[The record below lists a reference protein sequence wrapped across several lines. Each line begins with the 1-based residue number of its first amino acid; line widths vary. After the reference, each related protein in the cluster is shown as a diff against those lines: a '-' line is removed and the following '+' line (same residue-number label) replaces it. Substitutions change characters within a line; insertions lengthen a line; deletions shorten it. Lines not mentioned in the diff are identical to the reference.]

1 MARPLRIQYPGAV
14 YHLTHRG
21 NEKKAIFHNDADRKQ
36 FLALLAQSIEI
47 YDVILHSY
55 VLMSNHFHLL
65 AETPHGNL
73 SEFMRHFN
81 ITYTSYFNR
90 RYKRS
95 GNLYQGRFKSF
106 LIDKENYLSRVS
118 RYIHLNPVKI
128 KTMNSKTIEEQLR
141 YLFNYKWS
149 SLPGFA
155 ALNKRDD
162 FVEYG
167 YVLEESGGDTRLG
180 RTSYKKQIASDMQEG
195 LPLEEQVIGQS
206 ILGGDDF
213 VSWVKEKYLHDKKNR
228 EQPSVGKIHRLS
240 AVEDILLVLEEISE
254 TSVKEIISEPGLLRQ
269 MAMDM
274 LYRHGGLTN
283 PEIGKLM
290 GLDYSTVSISRKRL
304 RKKISRDKQTK
315 QLWERANEKCQ
326 G

>member
-14 YHLTHRG
+14 YHITHRG
-21 NEKKAIFHNDADRKQ
+21 NERKAIFRNKADPRQ
-36 FLALLAQSIEI
+36 FLSLLVQSLET
-47 YDVILHSY
+47 YDVRLHSY

-65 AETPHGNL
+65 VETPLGNL

-90 RYKRS
+90 QHKRS

-106 LIDKENYLSRVS
+106 LIDRENYLSKVS

-128 KTMNSKTIEEQLR
+128 KTMKSKTFQDQFR

-149 SLPGFA
+149 SLSGFA
-155 ALNKRDD
+155 NLNKRDD

-167 YVLEESGGDTRLG
+167 YVLQEFGGDTRSG
-180 RTSYKKQIASDMQEG
+180 RTSYMKQIAKDLQKGM
-195 LPLEEQVIGQS
+195 PLEEKIVGQS
-206 ILGGDDF
+206 ILGEDDF
-213 VSWVKEKYLHDKKNR
+213 VSWVKEKYLHDKSNR
-228 EQPSVGKIHRLS
+228 EQPSVGKIHQRS
-240 AVEDILLVLEEISE
+240 SVEDILLILEEVTE
-254 TSVKEIISEPGLLRQ
+254 TSAKKIISEPGLLRQ
-269 MAMDM
+269 IAMDM
-274 LYRHGGLTN
+274 LYRYGGFTN

-290 GLDYSTVSISRKRL
+290 GIDYSTVSIGRKRL
-304 RKKISRDKQTK
+304 HEKVSKNKRIR
-315 QLWERANEKCQ
+315 QLWERVNKKCQ

>member
-21 NEKKAIFHNDADRKQ
+21 NERKAIFRDDTDRKQ

-65 AETPHGNL
+65 AETPLGNL

-81 ITYTSYFNR
+81 ITYTYYFNR

-180 RTSYKKQIASDMQEG
+180 RTSYKKQIASDMQER
-195 LPLEEQVIGQS
+195 LPLKEQVI
-206 ILGGDDF
+206 
-213 VSWVKEKYLHDKKNR
+213 
-228 EQPSVGKIHRLS
+228 
-240 AVEDILLVLEEISE
+240 A
-254 TSVKEIISEPGLLRQ
+254 
-269 MAMDM
+269 
-274 LYRHGGLTN
+274 
-283 PEIGKLM
+283 LM
-290 GLDYSTVSISRKRL
+290 GSNLYP
-304 RKKISRDKQTK
+304 
-315 QLWERANEKCQ
+315 
-326 G
+326 

>member
-14 YHLTHRG
+14 YHITHRG
-21 NEKKAIFHNDADRKQ
+21 NERKVIFRNDADRNE
-36 FLALLAQSIEI
+36 FLTLLAQSKET
-47 YDVILHSY
+47 YDAILHSY

-65 AETPHGNL
+65 VETPRGNL

-90 RYKRS
+90 HYKRS

-128 KTMNSKTIEEQLR
+128 KSMKSETFEEQLR

-155 ALNKRDD
+155 VLNKRDD
-162 FVEYG
+162 FVEYD
-167 YVLEESGGDTRLG
+167 YVLEEFGGDTRLG
-180 RTSYKKQIASDMQEG
+180 RTSYKKEIAADMQVG
-195 LPLEEQVIGQS
+195 LPLEEQVVGQS

-240 AVEDILLVLEEISE
+240 AVEDILLVLEEISN
-254 TSVKEIISEPGLLRQ
+254 TSAKEIISEPGLLRQ

-290 GLDYSTVSISRKRL
+290 GLDYSTVSVGRKRL
-304 RKKISRDKQTK
+304 HEKVSRDKKSK
-315 QLWERANEKCQ
+315 QLWGRINKKCQ

>member
-21 NEKKAIFHNDADRKQ
+21 NEKKAIFHDDADRKQ

-65 AETPHGNL
+65 AETPLGNL

-128 KTMNSKTIEEQLR
+128 KTMNSKTIGGA
-141 YLFNYKWS
+141 FGVK
-149 SLPGFA
+149 SL
-155 ALNKRDD
+155 
-162 FVEYG
+162 
-167 YVLEESGGDTRLG
+167 S
-180 RTSYKKQIASDMQEG
+180 
-195 LPLEEQVIGQS
+195 
-206 ILGGDDF
+206 
-213 VSWVKEKYLHDKKNR
+213 
-228 EQPSVGKIHRLS
+228 
-240 AVEDILLVLEEISE
+240 
-254 TSVKEIISEPGLLRQ
+254 
-269 MAMDM
+269 
-274 LYRHGGLTN
+274 LTHN
-283 PEIGKLM
+283 VAFK
-290 GLDYSTVSISRKRL
+290 
-304 RKKISRDKQTK
+304 
-315 QLWERANEKCQ
+315 
-326 G
+326 